1 MAQWFEVGGYD
12 QKVTRER
19 ITCTCVWGSLHPYH
33 YEEGE
38 KICKHIREVM
48 KIQNDKRTRNN

>member
-1 MAQWFEVGGYD
+1 MRWFEVGGYD
-12 QKVTRER
+12 QKVKKGM
-19 ITCTCVWGSLHPYH
+19 ITCTCKWGSLHSYH

-48 KIQNDKRTRNN
+48 KTLNEKNIQ